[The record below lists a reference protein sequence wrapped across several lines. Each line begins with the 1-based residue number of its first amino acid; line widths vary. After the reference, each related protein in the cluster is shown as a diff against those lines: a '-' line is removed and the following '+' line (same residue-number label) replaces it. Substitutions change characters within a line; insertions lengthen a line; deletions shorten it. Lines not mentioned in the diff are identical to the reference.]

1 MLTDVQ
7 KIQLALDSVK
17 PMVQMHGGNIEFDRI
32 EADVVYVR
40 MQGACVGCPASWY
53 TLKMGI
59 EQAVKEQLP
68 NIKEVVSVDDE

>member
-7 KIQLALDSVK
+7 KIQSALDSIK

-32 EADVVYVR
+32 DENIVYVR
-40 MQGACVGCPASWY
+40 MQGACVDCPASWY

-59 EQAVKEQLP
+59 ERAIKAQLP
-68 NIKEVVSVDDE
+68 HIQEVVSIDDE